1 LEELATG
8 PGVGQTRDP
17 IPTRLRLTAGARNGD
32 RVVSLRR
39 TSEAPVGAEET
50 PMRPFLRAVVVST
63 IAAASGEI
71 IGLGS
76 APSK

>member
-1 LEELATG
+1 
-8 PGVGQTRDP
+8 
-17 IPTRLRLTAGARNGD
+17 
-32 RVVSLRR
+32 
-39 TSEAPVGAEET
+39 
-50 PMRPFLRAVVVST
+50 MRPLLRAVVVLT